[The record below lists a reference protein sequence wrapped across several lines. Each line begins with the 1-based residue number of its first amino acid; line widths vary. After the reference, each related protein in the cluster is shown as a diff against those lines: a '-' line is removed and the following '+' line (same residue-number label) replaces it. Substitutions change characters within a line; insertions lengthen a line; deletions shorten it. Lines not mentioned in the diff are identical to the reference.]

1 MKTTIKNTFVSL
13 LIVAAMTVS
22 CNKSKTEN
30 DGTTD
35 QENISVTDTTVIK
48 SGENSDASTS
58 NGQSA
63 IDAQTSTTSGNDNKT
78 ATKKSGLSAPD
89 GTNKENHDGD
99 MYTKND
105 TTRMPTG
112 TSIK

>member
-13 LIVAAMTVS
+13 LIVTAMTVS

-35 QENISVTDTTVIK
+35 QENISVTDTTVIQ
-48 SGENSDASTS
+48 SAENSDVSTS

-63 IDAQTSTTSGNDNKT
+63 TGAQTSTTSGNAKT
-78 ATKKSGLSAPD
+78 GTKKSGLSAPD